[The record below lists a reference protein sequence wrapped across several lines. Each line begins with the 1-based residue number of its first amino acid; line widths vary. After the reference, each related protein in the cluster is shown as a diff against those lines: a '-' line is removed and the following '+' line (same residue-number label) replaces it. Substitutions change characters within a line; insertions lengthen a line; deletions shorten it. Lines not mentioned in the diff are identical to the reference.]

1 MGARLSVC
9 LGVCFCWSVPITVP
23 FVRVQRVEL
32 RASSFVLEYID
43 GVKQFQEIP
52 SQIFVSLE
60 CRFTRLNFV
69 SLFFCRVVYA
79 TRFRRFLRL

>member
-1 MGARLSVC
+1 MVPFIMGAWPRVFSV
-9 LGVCFCWSVPITVP
+9 GVFLLAMP
-23 FVRVQRVEL
+23 FVRVRRVEL

-69 SLFFCRVVYA
+69 SLFFCRVV
-79 TRFRRFLRL
+79 